1 MKLAQGKSSN
11 PGAASEAAKLLQ
23 ASVDEAHRCGYAGYE
38 FRLRLVLGE
47 IEMKY
52 GSPAAGASEL
62 GRLVQDARAKGFD
75 LVAHRASERLG
86 ASQAMSQAKS

>member
-1 MKLAQGKSSN
+1 
-11 PGAASEAAKLLQ
+11 
-23 ASVDEAHRCGYAGYE
+23 
-38 FRLRLVLGE
+38 
-47 IEMKY
+47 MKY

-75 LVAHRASERLG
+75 LVARKASERLG